1 LVDEQKAK
9 ATTKTKTSHE
19 GKNKK
24 PSTVQVSLD
33 NADTVIEGGPL
44 FIIGQPMPQSVTQ
57 AVEAIHSLFAK

>member
-33 NADTVIEGGPL
+33 NADTVIEGGPGL
-44 FIIGQPMPQSVTQ
+44 RN
-57 AVEAIHSLFAK
+57 L